1 MINSAFLRKFSIVQ
15 RRTYIPIYEGQYL
28 FRHIDKVSVADA
40 ANQFAY
46 TVLMYCES
54 KALLPA
60 QELRSPQPEGYLC
73 RCLCS
78 VCQQLLSSESSL
90 TMDRVTVALT
100 IELLQCYCTVLLLL
114 LLVVRVLVSG
124 MLNAYTKALQQP
136 DNGYEQVLSP
146 LSYPS
151 VLTKR

>member
-1 MINSAFLRKFSIVQ
+1 MINRAFLRKFSIVQ

-90 TMDRVTVALT
+90 TMDRVMVALP
-100 IELLQCYCTVLLLL
+100 YATVLLYASI
-114 LLVVRVLVSG
+114 VVTVKLDGRACIGQRYVECVRKPCSSPITVTNRCFPRCHILVS
-124 MLNAYTKALQQP
+124 
-136 DNGYEQVLSP
+136 
-146 LSYPS
+146 
-151 VLTKR
+151 